1 MLVEAK
7 EEAEGLTTLETFDGL
22 PVILNKRNYNNNK
35 NITMIGTLINLL
47 QARHGGSMRDKGD
60 RMDRGPAFIEFIV
73 EQFQEPL
80 HVIFA
85 TW

>member
-1 MLVEAK
+1 MLVEAQ
-7 EEAEGLTTLETFDGL
+7 EEAEGLTPSKTFDYL

-35 NITMIGTLINLL
+35 NITMVSMLINLL
-47 QARHGGSMRDKGD
+47 QARHRGSMRDKGD
-60 RMDRGPAFIEFIV
+60 RMDRGPAFMEFIV